1 MKLKVPAVKKP
12 RIEMVPLIDTIFLLL
27 VFFIYAM
34 LSMSVHRGVT
44 LALPSSSTAGID
56 KTIVVS
62 ISINAEGLVFL
73 DKTQVSMDVLAESL
87 KEKAEARHDTGVLL
101 FADKSISYQQLFE
114 ILDIIQQA
122 GLERISLQA
131 KAVDQP

>member
-44 LALPSSSTAGID
+44 LALPHSSTAGID

-101 FADKSISYQQLFE
+101 FADKAISYQQLFE